1 MLVPKDKNSTEKWF
15 TILFFTVAVVEITV
29 ELLANKPL
37 LFIFK
42 PLISILLMI
51 LYWNTSVQKNPLFF
65 IAILFS
71 LITNAFFIPNT
82 EKMLFIGLLF
92 FFVHRILMIYYI
104 VKLTKLRDYI
114 PLCIAVVPFIFL
126 FFYLLSISTGITSKS
141 YIILI
146 IQNVSISIIGG
157 IAVSDYVMNDVKKSP
172 LLLIFG
178 LVSVT
183 QYFIVFIEKYYLSS
197 LAPTVFRPL
206 AMTLNIA
213 VYYIFYKYVIDV
225 ENSNLALDPK
235 KIRQ

>member
-1 MLVPKDKNSTEKWF
+1 M
-15 TILFFTVAVVEITV
+15 
-29 ELLANKPL
+29 
-37 LFIFK
+37 
-42 PLISILLMI
+42 
-51 LYWNTSVQKNPLFF
+51 
-65 IAILFS
+65 
-71 LITNAFFIPNT
+71 
-82 EKMLFIGLLF
+82 
-92 FFVHRILMIYYI
+92 
-104 VKLTKLRDYI
+104 
-114 PLCIAVVPFIFL
+114 
-126 FFYLLSISTGITSKS
+126 
-141 YIILI
+141 I
-146 IQNVSISIIGG
+146 IQNILISIIGG
-157 IAVSDYVMNDVKKSP
+157 IAVSNYVMNDIKKSP